1 MSTTTPS
8 DPLYDVVI
16 AGGGP
21 AGLSAALA
29 LGRARKR
36 VLLCDAGPPR
46 NATAERVHN
55 FVTRDGTPPAEMRRI
70 AREQLVPYP
79 KVTVTDAR
87 VERVE
92 GDVGAFDVH
101 LATGTVRARRVL
113 VCTGMID
120 ELPEL
125 PGFRELWGRSIFQC
139 PYCHGWEVQDRPF
152 GLLADSAMWLEHAPF
167 FRGWTGDLTVFTDG
181 RFEVTD
187 AARAPLHAA
196 GVRIEERKIRHL
208 VAAEGGAQ
216 GLRLAAVELADGAQV
231 AREVLFAKPP
241 QRQTAV
247 VTALGLALD
256 EHGFVQVNAQMQTS
270 RAGVYAAGDL
280 TTMLQGAMVAAAAG
294 MMAAVS
300 VNRELTMEL
309 AAAGSLP

>member
-1 MSTTTPS
+1 MSTPNAT
-8 DPLYDVVI
+8 DPLFDVVI

-36 VLLCDAGPPR
+36 VLLCDADTPR
-46 NATAERVHN
+46 NAAAERVHN
-55 FVTRDGTPPAEMRRI
+55 FVTRDGTPPAEMRRV
-70 AREQLVPYP
+70 ARAQLAAYP
-79 KVTVTDAR
+79 NVTVTDVR
-87 VERVE
+87 VERVD
-92 GDVGAFDVH
+92 GDAGAFEVH
-101 LATGTVRARRVL
+101 LATGAARARRVL

-120 ELPEL
+120 ELPAL

-181 RFEVTD
+181 SFEVTD
-187 AARAPLHAA
+187 AARAHLRAA
-196 GVRIEERKIRHL
+196 GVRIEERKIRRL
-208 VAAEGGAQ
+208 VAIDDGAR
-216 GLRLAAVELADGAQV
+216 GPRLAAVELADGTQV

-241 QRQTAV
+241 QRQTALV
-247 VTALGLALD
+247 AALGLALD
-256 EHGFVQVNAQMQTS
+256 EHGYVRVDAQMQTS

-280 TTMLQGAMVAAAAG
+280 TTMLQAALLAAAAG
-294 MMAAVS
+294 MMGAVS
-300 VNRELTMEL
+300 LNRELTMEL
-309 AAAGSLP
+309 AAAGALP

>member
-1 MSTTTPS
+1 MSTTHAT

-21 AGLSAALA
+21 AGLAAALA
-29 LGRARKR
+29 LGRGRKR

-46 NATAERVHN
+46 NAAAARVHN

-70 AREQLVPYP
+70 AREQLAPYP
-79 KVTVTDAR
+79 KVAVADVR

-92 GDVGAFDVH
+92 GEAGAFEVH
-101 LATGTVRARRVL
+101 LATGDVRARRVL

-120 ELPEL
+120 ELPAL
-125 PGFRELWGRSIFQC
+125 PGFRELWGKSIFQC

-187 AARAPLHAA
+187 AARASLHAA
-196 GVRIEERKIRHL
+196 GVGIEERKIRRL
-208 VAAEGGAQ
+208 VATEDGAH
-216 GLRLAAVELADGAQV
+216 LAAVEFEDGAQV

-241 QRQTAV
+241 QRQTALV
-247 VTALGLALD
+247 AALGLALD
-256 EHGFVQVNAQMQTS
+256 EHGFVQVNAMMQTS
-270 RAGVYAAGDL
+270 RAGIYAAGDL
-280 TTMLQGAMVAAAAG
+280 TTMLQAAMAAASAG

-300 VNRELTMEL
+300 LNRELTMEL